1 MNFKPTLYA
10 KLEIDDTLYVFLHA
24 EQVYRNFS
32 LCNNKL
38 GYFSHE
44 IAERTVYDIY
54 NYIIESSSNIN
65 SIVIDCAEAEEAHNI
80 AGWIENIIDYCKEQN
95 KSLAFCRMSERL
107 YGDTK
112 IHKKDLFEEKNEDK
126 SYNVFSGDCLNKSI
140 TDDEIYNKYQK
151 KNASILD
158 SNPNNNF
165 VLVRTGEGSYSHSS
179 NVQLPR
185 YINVKAYIEQ
195 KDILFLGLYLLCKK
209 AISRKL
215 IEELTLGE
223 KRPLLFFN
231 SIAGSYL
238 ASVFS
243 KLACVD
249 MVFLNHLG
257 PKTKLYHELHKEQLL
272 ADRDYLIISDVICL
286 GAEVERAK
294 TLIEHAGGNLKGILS
309 VVLVEVVSERPKIE
323 NEIEKVALLTLKK
336 GYNPIDY
343 QIITDFP
350 EIKSDIQ

>member
-1 MNFKPTLYA
+1 MNSEPILFA

-32 LCNNKL
+32 LCNNNL

-44 IAERTVYDIY
+44 IAERTVFEIY
-54 NYIIESSSNIN
+54 NYIKENTSEIN
-65 SIVIDCAEAEEAHNI
+65 SIVIDCAEAEEAHNV
-80 AGWIENIIDYCKEQN
+80 AEWIEKIIKFCEEQN
-95 KSLAFCRMSERL
+95 KNLAFCRMSERL
-107 YGDTK
+107 YGDAK
-112 IHKKDLFEEKNEDK
+112 IHDKDLAEEKNAEK
-126 SYNVFSGDCLNKSI
+126 TYNVFSYGCLNNSI
-140 TDDEIYNKYQK
+140 TDDVIYDKYQN
-151 KNASILD
+151 KNASILGT
-158 SNPNNNF
+158 NLNNKF
-165 VLVRTGEGSYSHSS
+165 VIERTGEARYSHSS

-195 KDILFLGLYLLCKK
+195 KGLLFLGLYLLCKK
-209 AISRKL
+209 AISKNIIQKL
-215 IEELTLGE
+215 IIGE

-257 PKTKLYHELHKEQLL
+257 PKKKLYHELHKEQLL
-272 ADRDYLIISDVICL
+272 TDREYLIISDVVCL

-294 TLIEHAGGNLKGILS
+294 TLIEHAGGHLKGILS

-323 NEIEKVALLTLKK
+323 NEIEKVALLTLQK

-350 EIKSDIQ
+350 EIKTNIQ